1 MKLPQFSPMPWYVQ
15 AGLLVLGMAGSIVI
29 EYLANEREQQDA
41 VGFKDNDEDEPKT
54 SKRRRGA

>member
-1 MKLPQFSPMPWYVQ
+1 MPWYVQ

-41 VGFKDNDEDEPKT
+41 VGFKDNDEDEPKP
-54 SKRRRGA
+54 SKRRRSA

>member
-1 MKLPQFSPMPWYVQ
+1 MPWYVQ

-41 VGFKDNDEDEPKT
+41 LSLKDNDEDEPKT
-54 SKRRRGA
+54 SKRRRSA